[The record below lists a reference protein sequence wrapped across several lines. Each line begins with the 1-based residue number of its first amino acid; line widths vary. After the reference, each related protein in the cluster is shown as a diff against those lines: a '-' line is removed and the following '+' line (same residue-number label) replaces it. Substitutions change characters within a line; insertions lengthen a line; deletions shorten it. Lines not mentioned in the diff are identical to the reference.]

1 MKGYLLDVN
10 VLIALAWPNH
20 TEHERVQE
28 WFAKERAKGWA
39 TCLVTQLAFVRVS
52 SNATVPQHVSPSV
65 AQRYLS
71 EITALPDHSF
81 WTEPADGYA
90 HRAFGRTMPNTTTH
104 LSVTD
109 GYLATLA
116 MIHGG
121 RLATLDKQL
130 LRVFDGAV
138 LV

>member
-20 TEHERVQE
+20 TEHDRVQE
-28 WFAKERAKGWA
+28 WFAKERANGWA
-39 TCLVTQLAFVRVS
+39 TCLVTQLAFIRVS
-52 SNATVPQHVSPSV
+52 SNVTVPHHVSPSV

-90 HRAFGRTMPNTTTH
+90 HLAFGRTMANTTTH
-104 LSVTD
+104 LSVTE

-116 MIHGG
+116 LIHSG
-121 RLATLDKQL
+121 RLATLDRQL
-130 LRVFDGAV
+130 TRVFDNVV
-138 LV
+138 LI

>member
-28 WFAKERAKGWA
+28 WFAKERARGWA
-39 TCLVTQLAFVRVS
+39 TCLVTQLAFIRVS
-52 SNATVPQHVSPSV
+52 SNPTVPHHVSPPV

-81 WTEPADGYA
+81 WAEPANGYA
-90 HRAFGRTMPNTTTH
+90 HAAFRHTMPNTGTH
-104 LSVTD
+104 RSVTD

-116 MIHGG
+116 LIHGG
-121 RLATLDKQL
+121 RLATLDKEL
-130 LRVFDGAV
+130 LRVFDNAV
-138 LV
+138 LI

>member
-39 TCLVTQLAFVRVS
+39 TCLVTQLAFIRVS
-52 SNATVPQHVSPSV
+52 SNATVPHHVSPSV

-81 WTEPADGYA
+81 WAEPANGYA
-90 HRAFGRTMPNTTTH
+90 HSTFGRTLPNTTH
-104 LSVTD
+104 LSVTE
-109 GYLATLA
+109 GYLATLVL
-116 MIHGG
+116 IHGG
-121 RLATLDKQL
+121 RLATLDRQL
-130 LRVFDGAV
+130 IRVFDSAV

>member
-28 WFAKERAKGWA
+28 WFAKERAMGWA
-39 TCLVTQLAFVRVS
+39 TCLVTQLAFIRVS
-52 SNATVPQHVSPSV
+52 SNDTVPHHVSPSV

-71 EITALPDHSF
+71 EITALPDHLF
-81 WTEPADGYA
+81 WAEPVDGYA
-90 HRAFGRTMPNTTTH
+90 HEAFGRTMSNTTTH

-116 MIHGG
+116 FIHGG

-130 LRVFDGAV
+130 LRVFDNAV
-138 LV
+138 LI

>member
-130 LRVFDGAV
+130 LRVFDSAV
-138 LV
+138 LI

>member
-1 MKGYLLDVN
+1 MLDVN

-39 TCLVTQLAFVRVS
+39 TCLVTQLTFIRVS
-52 SNATVPQHVSPSV
+52 SNATFPYHVSPSV

-71 EITALPDHSF
+71 EITSLPDHSF
-81 WTEPADGYA
+81 WAEPTYGYA
-90 HRAFGRTMPNTTTH
+90 HQAFGRTMPNTSTH

-116 MIHGG
+116 LIHGG
-121 RLATLDKQL
+121 RLATLDTQL
-130 LRVFDGAV
+130 PRVYDSAV

>member
-1 MKGYLLDVN
+1 MKAYLLDVN

-20 TEHERVQE
+20 TEHNRVQE
-28 WFAKERAKGWA
+28 WFANERRRGWA
-39 TCLVTQLAFVRVS
+39 TCLVTQLAFIRVS
-52 SNATVPQHVSPSV
+52 SNPAVPHHVSPSV

-81 WTEPADGYA
+81 WDEPEHGYA
-90 HRAFGRTMPNTTTH
+90 HASFGSTMPRTSTH
-104 LSVTD
+104 QWVTD

-116 MIHGG
+116 LIHGG

-130 LRVFDGAV
+130 LRVFDHVV

>member
-28 WFAKERAKGWA
+28 WFAKERGKGWA
-39 TCLVTQLAFVRVS
+39 TCLVTQLAFIRVS
-52 SNATVPQHVSPSV
+52 SNATIPQRVSPSV
-65 AQRYLS
+65 AQHYLS

-81 WTEPADGYA
+81 WSEPAQGYG
-90 HRAFGRTMPNTTTH
+90 HPAFGRTMPNTAQ

-116 MIHGG
+116 FIHGG

-130 LRVFDGAV
+130 LRVFDNAV

>member
-1 MKGYLLDVN
+1 MKAYLLDVN

-20 TEHERVQE
+20 TEHNRVQE
-28 WFAKERAKGWA
+28 WFAGERRKGWA
-39 TCLVTQLAFVRVS
+39 TCSVTQLAFIRVS
-52 SNATVPQHVSPSV
+52 SNPAVPHHVSPSV
-65 AQRYLS
+65 AQRYLG

-81 WTEPADGYA
+81 WNEPERGYG
-90 HRAFGRTMPNTTTH
+90 HPAFGSTMPRTSNH
-104 LSVTD
+104 QSVTD

-116 MIHGG
+116 LIHGG

-130 LRVFDGAV
+130 LRVFDNVV